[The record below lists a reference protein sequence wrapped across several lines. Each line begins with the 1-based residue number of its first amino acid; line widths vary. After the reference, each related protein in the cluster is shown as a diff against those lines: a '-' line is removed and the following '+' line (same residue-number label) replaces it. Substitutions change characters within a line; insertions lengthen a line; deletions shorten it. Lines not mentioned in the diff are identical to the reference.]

1 MKTITFLA
9 SLALAAC
16 ATAPEP
22 KPEPPTAPKARAM
35 AVHSVP
41 TGMMVNVDN
50 EWVGI
55 TPCVIMLPA
64 DSTGGFKGPLLTII
78 EAVPVTGGLQ
88 STKMWWPKQRIPSRV
103 VFTLPWAPRQPA
115 EEGGSG
121 GRAIGHFTL
130 LKKTL
135 RKVIFFLAYASG

>member
-1 MKTITFLA
+1 MNAPAVLIILA
-9 SLALAAC
+9 FALAGC
-16 ATAPEP
+16 ATTPEP

-55 TPCVIMLPA
+55 TPCVIMLP
-64 DSTGGFKGPLLTII
+64 DDGDGGFKGPLLTII

-88 STKMWWPKQRIPSRV
+88 STKMWWPGQRIPSRV

-115 EEGGSG
+115 
-121 GRAIGHFTL
+121 
-130 LKKTL
+130 KKADL
-135 RKVIFFLAYASG
+135 VVAP

>member
-1 MKTITFLA
+1 MHRAAILLLA
-9 SLALAAC
+9 SLLLCAC

-35 AVHSVP
+35 AIHSIP
-41 TGMMVNVDN
+41 TGCMVTVNE

-64 DSTGGFKGPLLTII
+64 DSTGGFTGPLLTII

-103 VFTLPWAPRQPA
+103 VFSLPWAPPQPA
-115 EEGGSG
+115 
-121 GRAIGHFTL
+121 
-130 LKKTL
+130 KKADL
-135 RKVIFFLAYASG
+135 VVAP

>member
-1 MKTITFLA
+1 VRHHA
-9 SLALAAC
+9 PGR
-16 ATAPEP
+16 TA
-22 KPEPPTAPKARAM
+22 
-35 AVHSVP
+35 
-41 TGMMVNVDN
+41 
-50 EWVGI
+50 
-55 TPCVIMLPA
+55 
-64 DSTGGFKGPLLTII
+64 TGGFKGPLLTVI

>member
-1 MKTITFLA
+1 MTRLTTILA
-9 SLALAAC
+9 SLLLAAC

-22 KPEPPTAPKARAM
+22 KPEPLTAPKARAM

-64 DSTGGFKGPLLTII
+64 DSTGGFTGPLLTVI

-88 STKMWWPKQRIPSRV
+88 STKMWWPGRGFLRGWSSRC
-103 VFTLPWAPRQPA
+103 PGRR
-115 EEGGSG
+115 GS
-121 GRAIGHFTL
+121 R
-130 LKKTL
+130 
-135 RKVIFFLAYASG
+135 